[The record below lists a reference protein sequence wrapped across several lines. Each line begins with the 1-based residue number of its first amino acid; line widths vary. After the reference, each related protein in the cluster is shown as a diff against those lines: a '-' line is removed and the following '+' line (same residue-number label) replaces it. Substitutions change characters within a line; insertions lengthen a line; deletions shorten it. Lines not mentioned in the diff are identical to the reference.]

1 MKFNDLNIILVGAHT
16 SFTMGKRKLQQVQA
30 TEPEPVEEEQV
41 VQEAADNSGSEDDF
55 EDAAAAAETTTADD
69 DSGSEDDDDYD
80 VMDDE
85 PDDDSDTD
93 IRDFRKRLKTKKVV
107 PSIMQLKDTDETAA
121 SGDAAAGAV
130 AFKSDGSY
138 RNKQR
143 VLMFSSRGVTSRYR
157 HLLEDLR
164 KLIPHHKKDVKV
176 RQYICLT

>member
-1 MKFNDLNIILVGAHT
+1 
-16 SFTMGKRKLQQVQA
+16 MGKRKLQQVQA
-30 TEPEPVEEEQV
+30 TEPEPVIEEKV
-41 VQEAADNSGSEDDF
+41 VEEAADDSGSEDDYK
-55 EDAAAAAETTTADD
+55 DAAAAAETTTADD
-69 DSGSEDDDDYD
+69 DSGSEDDNDDD

-93 IRDFRKRLKTKKVV
+93 IRDFRKRLKSKKVV
-107 PSIMQLKDTDETAA
+107 PSIMQLKDADETAD
-121 SGDAAAGAV
+121 SGDAAGAV

-176 RQYICLT
+176 R